1 MILLEKT
8 QILCMEADC
17 RREKL
22 HHCLVYGAYVLGRLR
37 RRAQKASGHLEEVL
51 DICLGRNAL
60 RPNSF
65 SVKCVGRNDLANIA
79 MSWGGFVGS
88 VREET
93 FNP

>member
-22 HHCLVYGAYVLGRLR
+22 HHCLVYVAYVLGRLR

-51 DICLGRNAL
+51 DICLQRNAL
-60 RPNSF
+60 CPNSF
-65 SVKCVGRNDLANIA
+65 SVKCVGRNGLANIA
-79 MSWGGFVGS
+79 MSWGGFVDS
-88 VREET
+88 VRQEI